1 MRYRKQKEQHNP
13 QYIYWHQGR
22 IVKAALAKGWKVFVM
37 KLGRRYLVKQQEK
50 RKCEAK
56 EKTTTTEDLERGA

>member
-1 MRYRKQKEQHNP
+1 MRYRKPKESKQRNP

-37 KLGRRYLVKQQEK
+37 KLGRRCLVKQ
-50 RKCEAK
+50 
-56 EKTTTTEDLERGA
+56 